1 MYRGRQVVNV
11 TLKTEKK
18 AKKVASKKEAAK

>member
-1 MYRGRQVVNV
+1 MYRGRKVVDV

-18 AKKVASKKEAAK
+18 AKKIASKKEAAK